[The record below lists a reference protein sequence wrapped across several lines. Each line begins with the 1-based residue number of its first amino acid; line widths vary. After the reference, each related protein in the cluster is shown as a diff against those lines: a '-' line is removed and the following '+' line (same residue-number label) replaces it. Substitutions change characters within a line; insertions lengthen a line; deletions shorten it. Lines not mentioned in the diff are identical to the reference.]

1 MRAQKERGT
10 GTLIIPF
17 PSLMSSLSRRAK
29 AQRVGGKSRRD
40 IKTVE
45 FLQGSTVLERTKI
58 LLRAH
63 CKI

>member
-1 MRAQKERGT
+1 MGT
-10 GTLIIPF
+10 EGKGDGDPYNSLSF
-17 PSLMSSLSRRAK
+17 PLSSLSRRAK
-29 AQRVGGKSRRD
+29 AQRVGGKSRSD